1 MLPLLLLALAQAIAF
16 PDELQPESDSNLMVE
31 FEPCLRIGLIK
42 FESLVAKLE
51 LLAGRRVDIANW
63 QILWDA
69 AMDDVSKVH
78 RKILNILEI
87 EVPRPDPGPRMC

>member
-1 MLPLLLLALAQAIAF
+1 MLLLALAQAIAF
-16 PDELQPESDSNLMVE
+16 PDEMQPESDSNLMVE

-63 QILWDA
+63 QIQWDA
-69 AMDDVSKVH
+69 AMDDVCKVH